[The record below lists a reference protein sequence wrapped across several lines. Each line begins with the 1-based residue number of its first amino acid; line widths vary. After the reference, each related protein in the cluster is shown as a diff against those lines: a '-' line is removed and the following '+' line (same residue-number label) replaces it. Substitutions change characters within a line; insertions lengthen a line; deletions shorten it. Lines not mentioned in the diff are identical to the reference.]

1 MRLTDR
7 DIKIIEYVDK
17 FQGGTIEQI
26 QLLFFTS
33 YDMCKKRLKILKDNK
48 FLKVAKHPIL
58 NKLVYY
64 NKKMPS
70 YHTLVV
76 NHIRVLLKDSILD
89 FRKEYPID
97 KFKVDAL
104 MVTKSKR
111 VIVAE
116 VDIFNRTSEDKVI
129 KVKNS
134 LKRKLGIEVDVIVV
148 VKEKRRKKGSW
159 IEIGIDEI
167 EKIKE
172 VL

>member
-26 QLLFFTS
+26 QLLFFPT

-48 FLKVAKHPIL
+48 FLKAAKHQVL

-64 NKKMPS
+64 NKKIPS

-76 NHIRVLLKDSILD
+76 NHVRVLLKDSILD
-89 FRKEYPID
+89 FRKEYLID

-104 MVTKSKR
+104 MVTKNKK
-111 VIVAE
+111 VIVVE
-116 VDIFNRTSEDKVI
+116 VDIFNKTSEDKVNKI
-129 KVKNS
+129 KTS
-134 LKRKLGIEVDVIVV
+134 LKRKLGIEVEVIIVT
-148 VKEKRRKKGSW
+148 KEKRRKKGPW
-159 IEIGIDEI
+159 KEIKIDEI

-172 VL
+172 VI

>member
-1 MRLTDR
+1 MRLTNR
-7 DIKIIEYVDK
+7 DIKIIEYVDV

-26 QLLFFTS
+26 KLLFFPS

-48 FLKVAKHPIL
+48 FLKADKHPVL

-76 NHIRVLLKDSILD
+76 NHISILAKDNIID
-89 FRKEYPID
+89 FRKEYIID

-104 MVTKSKR
+104 MVTKNKK
-111 VIVAE
+111 VIVIE
-116 VDIFNRTSEDKVI
+116 VDIFNKTSKEKVDKI
-129 KVKNS
+129 KAS
-134 LKRKLGIEVDVIVV
+134 LKSKLGMDARVIIVA
-148 VKEKRRKKGSW
+148 KERRRKKGPW
-159 IEIGIDEI
+159 EEVKLEEI

-172 VL
+172 VI

>member
-1 MRLTDR
+1 MRLTSR
-7 DIKIIEYVDK
+7 DIKIIEYIDV

-26 QLLFFTS
+26 KLLFFPS

-104 MVTKSKR
+104 MVTKSKK

-134 LKRKLGIEVDVIVV
+134 LKRKLGIEVNVIVV
-148 VKEKRRKKGSW
+148 AKEKRRKKGSW

-172 VL
+172 VI